1 MLAIPYQPL
10 ILAMGPDPHPDKVLP
25 VRHSQ
30 GAMARSH
37 SGRPEVPD
45 LLEME

>member
-1 MLAIPYQPL
+1 MLAIPYQSL
-10 ILAMGPDPHPDKVLP
+10 ILIMGSDPHPDKALSVS
-25 VRHSQ
+25 HSQ
-30 GAMARSH
+30 GAMAGSY